1 MKSILE
7 LLNESNNIE
16 STPKETAESSFVDET
31 EAQDITEYSTDKVA
45 ELLKQSVDI
54 HWQQAMELTGQGVHL
69 NRWGYRKLGDL
80 FLSYGKEEL
89 EHASIAIDRLEF
101 FDIDYQPISV
111 TPRVWQ
117 RHDVKSIIEF
127 NLEGVNTAAKIE
139 RAAIA
144 AARLSGDEM
153 TSQII
158 IPLLKGSDDGV
169 AEFEKMLKLIEQM
182 GIDNFLTLQV

>member
-1 MKSILE
+1 MQSIDDLI
-7 LLNESNNIE
+7 NKQNNTV
-16 STPKETAESSFVDET
+16 STTSETIKPDDQT
-31 EAQDITEYSTDKVA
+31 EAQSVLDYSNETVA
-45 ELLKQSVDI
+45 SLLKQSIDI

-127 NLEGVNTAAKIE
+127 NLEGVNAAANIE

-158 IPLLKGSDDGV
+158 IPLLKGSDDGI
-169 AEFEKMLKLIEQM
+169 AEFERMLKLIEQM